1 MDQSTRASK
10 GLVAACLLGITLGA
24 CGGSHG
30 GSHAAS
36 NEQQVS
42 QAVRSYLNA
51 QTQGDGQTACSLLTP
66 GGQRQLEALVVKR
79 ASGLVTSRPAC
90 TDAVSLVHSF
100 AGSKLLNALSTARV
114 GRIKL
119 GGATATAQV
128 TDGTVFAP
136 QTVSLDKAA
145 GAWRIAGVP
154 GLGG

>member
-1 MDQSTRASK
+1 VDQSTRASK

-30 GSHAAS
+30 ASHAAS
-36 NEQQVS
+36 NEQQIS

-51 QTQGDGQTACSLLTP
+51 QTQGDGQAACSLLTP

-79 ASGLVTSRPAC
+79 ANGLVPSQPSC

-114 GRIKL
+114 GGIKL
-119 GGATATAQV
+119 SGDTATALV
-128 TDGTVFAP
+128 ADGTVFAP
-136 QTVSLDKAA
+136 QTVSLVKEA
-145 GAWRIAGVP
+145 GAWRIAAVP